1 MCVNGTVS
9 AAHACTDLVCTQTG
23 FIGGKNFLLDVTYA
37 YRRLGTMKIRRTKK
51 ISMPNKTSSQRI
63 KRR

>member
-1 MCVNGTVS
+1 MPEPTMCVNDTVS

-37 YRRLGTMKIRRTKK
+37 YRRLGKLD
-51 ISMPNKTSSQRI
+51 NNEN
-63 KRR
+63 